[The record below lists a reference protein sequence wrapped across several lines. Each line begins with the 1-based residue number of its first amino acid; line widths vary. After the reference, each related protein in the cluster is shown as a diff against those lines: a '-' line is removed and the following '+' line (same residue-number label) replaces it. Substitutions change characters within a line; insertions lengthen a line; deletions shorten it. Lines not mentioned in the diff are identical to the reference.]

1 MAATLTTLAAILKEF
16 YLGPIQ
22 EQLNNEVLC
31 LEMFEKVTTDWAGK
45 QVVIPIHVSR
55 NTGTGY
61 SKAGTLPAA
70 GQQGYEQLVITAE
83 NLYGRFQIS
92 GDAIAATKSSRGSFA
107 GYVDAEMNKLVNDV
121 RNTANVICVSGGNS
135 IGFIW
140 EDNAA
145 TTVTPYNGQSAEPD
159 GTAFSTGAG
168 NTISLTSVSTT
179 YDANNGGVAG
189 PFVISAISESSITF
203 AAGQNT
209 GGLQAGE
216 VLCVRIEAGV
226 KAATADEP
234 VGMIGNLCEP
244 THFGVNRAGVNPPP
258 PALPT
263 TSPSV
268 RSNFRLAAA
277 ANQGAGVAAPGAL
290 SLDDLQSMLDDIE
303 VASHKTP
310 DCWLMHPAMRVSYT
324 SLLQGT
330 NDGNIRVESDKAK
343 HGDGGFVSLGYANI
357 PMKTSR
363 GVPKGLI
370 FALCTKTWK
379 LCELQKGG
387 FADLDGSVLSRV
399 GGTDAYE
406 GYYRWYYNTVSV
418 EPSANGVIVGVSF

>member
-61 SKAGTLPAA
+61 SKAGALPTA

-121 RNTANVICVSGGNS
+121 RNTANVVCVTGGAS

-140 EDNAA
+140 EDGAA
-145 TTVTPYNGQSAEPD
+145 TSGAATPTPYNGQSAEPD
-159 GTAFSTGAG
+159 GTAFGTAGAG
-168 NTISLTSVSTT
+168 VDEVQGRSVSTT
-179 YDANNGGVAG
+179 YDLTNGGFAATG
-189 PFVISAISESSITF
+189 LDAITESSITLNP
-203 AAGQNT
+203 AVNT
-209 GGLQAGE
+209 SALGAGE
-216 VLCVRIEAGV
+216 VLCIRITAGV
-226 KAATADEP
+226 KAATGDEP
-234 VGMIGNLCEP
+234 IGMVGNLCEP
-244 THFGVNRAGVNPPP
+244 SHFGVDRSAANN
-258 PALPT
+258 
-263 TSPSV
+263 PSV
-268 RSNFRLAAA
+268 RSNFRLAAN

-290 SLDDLQSMLDDIE
+290 SLDDLQKMLDDIE

-399 GGTDAYE
+399 SNTDAYE

>member
-61 SKAGTLPAA
+61 SKAGALPTA

-145 TTVTPYNGQSAEPD
+145 TTVTPYNGQFAEPD
-159 GTAFSTGAG
+159 GTAFTVGALPAP

-189 PFVISAISESSITF
+189 PFQINAISESSITF

-244 THFGVNRAGVNPPP
+244 VHFGVDRSGANN
-258 PALPT
+258 
-263 TSPSV
+263 PSV
-268 RSNFRLAAA
+268 RSNFRFTAA

-290 SLDDLQSMLDDIE
+290 SLDDLQKMLDDIE